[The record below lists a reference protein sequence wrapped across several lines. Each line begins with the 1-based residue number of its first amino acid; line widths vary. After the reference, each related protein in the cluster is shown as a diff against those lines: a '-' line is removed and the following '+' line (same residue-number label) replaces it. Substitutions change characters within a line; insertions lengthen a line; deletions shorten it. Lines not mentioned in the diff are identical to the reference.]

1 MAAMVAVVAALNFQG
16 VLLLAAL
23 VAKAAM
29 VAATADLAALVPTR
43 LVVVEGLA
51 AMVRMLRLSATQVTA
66 A

>member
-1 MAAMVAVVAALNFQG
+1 MAATVGVVVVLYFQEALLSAAPEAKVAT
-16 VLLLAAL
+16 
-23 VAKAAM
+23 